1 MDREKLLNQIKDRLR
16 DAHGERLQG
25 IILYGS
31 EARGDAEPDS
41 DIDLMVLL
49 RGPIE
54 LWNDIRTNVHAL
66 YDLQLEVI
74 RPIHAMPVDIEAFR
88 AGKYALY
95 RNAKREGVFV

>member
-1 MDREKLLNQIKDRLR
+1 MNREELLNQIKDRLR

-31 EARGDAEPDS
+31 EARGEAEPDS

-66 YDLQLEVI
+66 YDLQLDVI

-95 RNAKREGVFV
+95 RNAKREGIFV